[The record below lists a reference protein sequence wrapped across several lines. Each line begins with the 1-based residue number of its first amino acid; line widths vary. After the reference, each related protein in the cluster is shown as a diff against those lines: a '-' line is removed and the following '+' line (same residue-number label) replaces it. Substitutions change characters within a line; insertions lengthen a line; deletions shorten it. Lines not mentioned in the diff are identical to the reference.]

1 MGYCIEM
8 KGSKFFVPTQ
18 HTGRVLAMTQMQP
31 YDFQLDQEGNITE
44 LKFIGEKLCD
54 DFEMFQSIAVYV
66 QDGSYIWMI
75 GEDGAQWRW
84 VFQSGVCREVKAKVE
99 WPDE

>member
-8 KGSKFFVPTQ
+8 KESKFFVPTE
-18 HTGRVLAMTQMQP
+18 HTGRVLAMTQRQP
-31 YDFQLDQEGNITE
+31 YDFQLDQDGNITE
-44 LKFIGEKLCD
+44 LEFIGEKLGN
-54 DFEMFQSIAVYV
+54 DFKMFQSIAAYV

-75 GEDGAQWRW
+75 GEDGFQWRW
-84 VFQSGVCREVKAKVE
+84 VLRAGICKEVKAKVE

>member
-8 KGSKFFVPTQ
+8 KESKFFVQTQ
-18 HTGRVLAMTQMQP
+18 HTGRVLAMTQRQP
-31 YDFQLDQEGNITE
+31 YDFQLDQDGNITE
-44 LKFIGEKLCD
+44 LEFIGEKLGD
-54 DFEMFQSIAVYV
+54 DFKMFQSIAAYV

-75 GEDGAQWRW
+75 GEDGVQWRW
-84 VFQSGVCREVKAKVE
+84 VFRAGICKEVKAKVE